1 MRIKV
6 KLFSLTEPASDGS
19 MIPRNVVEE
28 YLSSDRY
35 KKAIAD
41 HTMLG
46 TATHRVR
53 SIATGAKDLNPGIAK
68 TIGKDDLLLTL
79 GQGTAPTH
87 YIEKLEINDLDNW
100 VYAWAQLLPD
110 TLDTEGNELLKRL
123 KTLLRS
129 GVRLGVSAVILG
141 YWDSKGGG
149 FGQKSGDVLVKLVNL
164 RAFDFTMN
172 GSWKDAKTVEIYDD
186 DGERI
191 DDATKMFSDH
201 SADTQEVKVK
211 MFSDPSSFSDVK
223 SLGLPKT
230 SKIDGAFTKLQAKV
244 FSNVADIKAENE
256 EEKTFSVATLKERIR
271 YNDPKKFSPRMR
283 LRRLF
288 LDYKQLVKQMGGA
301 EKIDPE
307 TLKTM
312 KSLFVSD
319 LNMLVGNITKDVKNG
334 KQISTLLGC
343 GSLGVVPR
351 KAAQELQIPYR
362 LAFIELEKTG
372 KISPMRFQKIKD
384 AYNKFIKAMT
394 DEVFGSNP
402 IPEGLE
408 EQANKEEGNA

>member
-1 MRIKV
+1 M
-6 KLFSLTEPASDGS
+6 
-19 MIPRNVVEE
+19 
-28 YLSSDRY
+28 
-35 KKAIAD
+35 KK
-41 HTMLG
+41 
-46 TATHRVR
+46 
-53 SIATGAKDLNPGIAK
+53 K
-68 TIGKDDLLLTL
+68 
-79 GQGTAPTH
+79 
-87 YIEKLEINDLDNW
+87 
-100 VYAWAQLLPD
+100 
-110 TLDTEGNELLKRL
+110 
-123 KTLLRS
+123 
-129 GVRLGVSAVILG
+129 
-141 YWDSKGGG
+141 
-149 FGQKSGDVLVKLVNL
+149 
-164 RAFDFTMN
+164 
-172 GSWKDAKTVEIYDD
+172 
-186 DGERI
+186 
-191 DDATKMFSDH
+191 
-201 SADTQEVKVK
+201 
-211 MFSDPSSFSDVK
+211 
-223 SLGLPKT
+223 
-230 SKIDGAFTKLQAKV
+230 
-244 FSNVADIKAENE
+244 
-256 EEKTFSVATLKERIR
+256 KTFSVATLKERIR

-319 LNMLVGNITKDVKNG
+319 LNMLVGNITKDIKNG